1 MFYIVIGIVLLLLS
15 AGTIA
20 VMVLFEIRD
29 RRAGNIQQGKR
40 LPKKLYSQAFLD
52 AVPRAYESAG
62 TLRGML
68 TLLVE
73 QCPKENGRAKA
84 ALDYLEHSRYQD
96 YETALA
102 YLAET
107 GDADRDC
114 RFDVAEILEEDGM
127 KYFRYIENAFEA

>member
-40 LPKKLYSQAFLD
+40 LPKKPYSKAFL
-52 AVPRAYESAG
+52 AAIPRAYESSA
-62 TLRGML
+62 TLQGML

-84 ALDYLEHSRYQD
+84 ALEYLEHSRYRD
-96 YETALA
+96 FETAMD
-102 YLAET
+102 YLSDSSDSCEKMI
-107 GDADRDC
+107 GEVLKR
-114 RFDVAEILEEDGM
+114 EIQKTTALTCH
-127 KYFRYIENAFEA
+127 

>member
-40 LPKKLYSQAFLD
+40 LPKKPYSKAFL
-52 AVPRAYESAG
+52 AAIPRAYASSG

-68 TLLVE
+68 ILLIE
-73 QCPKENGRAKA
+73 QWPKENGRAKA
-84 ALDYLEHSRYQD
+84 ALDYLDHSRYRD
-96 YETALA
+96 YETTLSYLSDSSAACETRMEEVLKKEIQKTTAL
-102 YLAET
+102 T
-107 GDADRDC
+107 C
-114 RFDVAEILEEDGM
+114 H
-127 KYFRYIENAFEA
+127 